1 MNKRNYL
8 GLSLSSALVGLM
20 PLLGSMLSGCGD
32 DGGGADLTDASVPSG
47 SVIPSMPSS
56 SMTVPTSPSTSNMPP
71 TSPPVTAMPSA
82 SMSGAGGTGG
92 TVDPGTGGSGGAP
105 AAGGTCDVSSLIAF
119 QRSDTDQVWDDN
131 DFSDVVVEGTC
142 PVLVNATWPH
152 EAGWQDADPSEAN
165 QEQVHF
171 TLDSSYS
178 GDLTGKQLNLTIEL
192 AEHQLGPAATA
203 AGYVVS
209 IVSVSSYTRTVVV
222 QPEAP
227 DASALDGG
235 VGDGGVVL
243 ADAAVA
249 LDAGISLDAAVGDEV
264 SLDASISDG
273 GSLTDGGADASSVDP
288 GPMTVTETG
297 YSEAESAPEDRLV
310 LRRAGDRATLTFA
323 LPNKTAEVDSYD
335 PTRVIK
341 INIRIYNLFSAPE
354 PTGDVVDAGS
364 PELETDA
371 GSDAGM
377 SIDLDGGVSSEEPA
391 VGADAAVSDPA
402 EPPPVQELPV
412 APATPARAYDYVSA
426 RFAITSFTV
435 SDVTGL

>member
-1 MNKRNYL
+1 M
-8 GLSLSSALVGLM
+8 
-20 PLLGSMLSGCGD
+20 
-32 DGGGADLTDASVPSG
+32 GGMGNT
-47 SVIPSMPSS
+47 
-56 SMTVPTSPSTSNMPP
+56 
-71 TSPPVTAMPSA
+71 
-82 SMSGAGGTGG
+82 GTGG
-92 TVDPGTGGSGGAP
+92 GGGGGAP
-105 AAGGTCDVSSLIAF
+105 AAGGTCDVSSLSVF
-119 QRSDTDQVWDDN
+119 LRSDTEQAWDDN

-142 PVLVNATWPH
+142 PVVVNATWPH
-152 EAGWQDADPSEAN
+152 EADWQDADPSEAN

-203 AGYVVS
+203 AGYLVS

-222 QPEAP
+222 EPETP
-227 DASALDGG
+227 DAGIGDEGA
-235 VGDGGVVL
+235 GDGGVAL

-249 LDAGISLDAAVGDEV
+249 LDAGV
-264 SLDASISDG
+264 SLDASVSDG
-273 GSLTDGGADASSVDP
+273 VSLDASVGDAGLVSSDGGADASVGDP

-323 LPNKTAEVDSYD
+323 LPNKTAEEDSYD

-341 INIRIYNLFSAPE
+341 VNVRIYNLFNAPE
-354 PTGDVVDAGS
+354 PTGNVVDAGS
-364 PELETDA
+364 PEPETDA

-391 VGADAAVSDPA
+391 VSGDAAVSAPA

-412 APATPARAYDYVSA
+412 VPPATPARAYDYVSA